1 MIIRKQ
7 KETKP
12 LNIAIV
18 SDIIDHFLTKELN
31 FFNFEN
37 FFICNL
43 SRSLSDLGHNVV
55 LVFPWHKSIE
65 SSATFR
71 EFKPLSSERVL
82 IAERDGREE
91 KEIEIKN
98 YKCSGMN
105 VIFINEPLLSNREGF
120 TVDPNNGFFYPDNL
134 QRFSIFS
141 KSALESL
148 KTIPFRPDVIHVI
161 GKWASITSIYA
172 KTLYKYD
179 NFVNKSKVVFTL
191 SSLEDMPIFMPEQY
205 PILGIDW
212 RYYSYEYLEF
222 YNKVNIVKGAIVFSD
237 VTVFNSASYIEELKR
252 EEFGNGLEGLINQK
266 VIENKIKYV
275 IPGVA
280 HTFTPKDNPSL
291 SKKGLNYT
299 KDDISRKYKIK
310 SLVCK
315 RIKFDESSVLLL
327 FVGKFTEKAGISL
340 IYEVLSDL
348 ISKNK
353 ISLILIGRG
362 DDFREVAIGE
372 IVNTNPS
379 KVCWVKSVQDDELIE
394 YLVASDILLM
404 PSMVEPSSIL
414 HMVSMLLGTVPL
426 VRGVGIL
433 NDIVRD
439 KINGFKFY
447 EYSPQSFKDKVL
459 EAVDIYYK
467 NPKRWKKIVDTAMRS
482 EFSWSESAK
491 TYVEEIYKISKR

>member
-1 MIIRKQ
+1 MIMKKQ
-7 KETKP
+7 KEMKP

-18 SDIIDHFLTKELN
+18 SDIIDHFFTKGVDFLD
-31 FFNFEN
+31 FEN
-37 FFICNL
+37 FFVCDL
-43 SRSLSDLGHNVV
+43 SRNLRDLGHNVV
-55 LVFPWHKSIE
+55 LVLPWHKSIE
-65 SSATFR
+65 SSKDFR
-71 EFKPLSSERVL
+71 DFKHIFSEKVT
-82 IAERDGREE
+82 IDGREE
-91 KEIEIKN
+91 KEIEVRIYEYSKMH
-98 YKCSGMN
+98 Y
-105 VIFINEPLLSNREGF
+105 IFVNEPLLSNREGF
-120 TVDPNNGFFYPDNL
+120 TVDPSNGFFYPDNL
-134 QRFSIFS
+134 QRFSIFA

-148 KTIPFRPDVIHVI
+148 KTVPFKPDVIHVV
-161 GKWASITSIYA
+161 GRWASIASIYA

-179 NFVNKSKVVFTL
+179 NFINKSKIIFTL
-191 SSLEDMPIFMPEQY
+191 SSLDDMPIFTPEQY

-237 VTVFNSASYIEELKR
+237 TTVFCSASYVEEIKR

-275 IPGVA
+275 IPGVSSS
-280 HTFTPKDNPSL
+280 FTPKDNPIL

-299 KDDISRKYKIK
+299 KDNIGNKYKIK

-327 FVGKFTEKAGISL
+327 FVGKFTEKTGISL

-353 ISLILIGRG
+353 ISLILVGKG
-362 DDFREVAIGE
+362 DDFREVAIDE
-372 IVNTNPS
+372 IAKSNPS
-379 KVCWVKSVQDDELIE
+379 KVYWVKNAKEDEIME
-394 YLVASDILLM
+394 YLIASDILLM
-404 PSMVEPSSIL
+404 PSMVESSSIL
-414 HMVSMLLGTVPL
+414 HMVSMLFGTVPL

-447 EYSPQSFKDKVL
+447 EYSPQSFRDKIL

-467 NPKRWKKIVDTAMRS
+467 NPKRWRKIVDTAMRS

-491 TYVEEIYKISKR
+491 TYVEEIYKTGRR